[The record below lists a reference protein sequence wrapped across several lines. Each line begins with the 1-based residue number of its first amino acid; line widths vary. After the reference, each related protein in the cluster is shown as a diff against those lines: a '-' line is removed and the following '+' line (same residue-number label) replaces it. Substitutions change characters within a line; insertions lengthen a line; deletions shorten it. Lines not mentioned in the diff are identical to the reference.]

1 MSTRPVPEGLAERL
15 AEAAGEE
22 LAALVDAHLAQLE
35 AEQARIVLR
44 NPFVTSRIIG
54 LLATVPRLAASREI
68 RREAVAHPA
77 TPRVLALEWV
87 GSLYW
92 PDLARIGRDP
102 RENPAVRRAAD
113 LALVERLPGMAV
125 GERTALA
132 RSGGPGVIAHLRLD
146 PTPRVVVALLDNPR
160 LTEGLLM
167 PLLASERAVPG
178 CLAAVAASRRW
189 GARPAVRAALARN
202 PKTPLATV
210 LALLPALRKA
220 ELAAIAIDPRL
231 AEAVR
236 QRARLLS
243 GLAARERGAVDPR
256 QGRG

>member
-92 PDLARIGRDP
+92 PDLARIGRAVQFWRVRDP
-102 RENPAVRRAAD
+102 
-113 LALVERLPGMAV
+113 
-125 GERTALA
+125 
-132 RSGGPGVIAHLRLD
+132 PGVVAARAGLKAVLTVVGAHD
-146 PTPRVVVALLDNPR
+146 CPFKKKFSTA
-160 LTEGLLM
+160 
-167 PLLASERAVPG
+167 
-178 CLAAVAASRRW
+178 AAVIWPIVTQS
-189 GARPAVRAALARN
+189 LA
-202 PKTPLATV
+202 
-210 LALLPALRKA
+210 
-220 ELAAIAIDPRL
+220 
-231 AEAVR
+231 
-236 QRARLLS
+236 
-243 GLAARERGAVDPR
+243 
-256 QGRG
+256 